1 MGCSSEVTG
10 LPPPAW
16 FVPTCGGGQASGV
29 SFGQQSGP
37 PASAKQLSYLLSLV
51 KKAGYQGFR
60 DARHP
65 LGLTQRQAGG
75 KFTGKEASELIDRLL
90 SADAT
95 ARPMPTGAT
104 GSVAP
109 GTMPAPRRRP
119 MRLRTQ
125 QTSLVR
131 GMPAEV
137 LAAELERRGWTVVAA
152 TLSLSPP
159 SARRRE
165 PGARMT

>member
-1 MGCSSEVTG
+1 M
-10 LPPPAW
+10 
-16 FVPTCGGGQASGV
+16 

-90 SADAT
+90 SADTDDADAGGDDGLGR
-95 ARPMPTGAT
+95 ARDDAR
-104 GSVAP
+104 A
-109 GTMPAPRRRP
+109 AQAAD
-119 MRLRTQ
+119 RLLTQ

-137 LAAELERRGWTVVAA
+137 LAAELERRGWSVA
-152 TLSLSPP
+152 PP
-159 SARRRE
+159 
-165 PGARMT
+165 